1 MMDLNG
7 WRSAIELGN
16 KMNGNFTVLSNED
29 AELFRKLK
37 VLFNEA
43 RSLSINANSLEGYS
57 VIYQIDLER
66 ALERVKENWWFDEI

>member
-1 MMDLNG
+1 
-7 WRSAIELGN
+7 
-16 KMNGNFTVLSNED
+16 MNGNFTVLSNED

>member
-1 MMDLNG
+1 METMMTG
-7 WRSAIELGN
+7 S
-16 KMNGNFTVLSNED
+16 NFTVISDEE
-29 AELFRKLK
+29 AVLFRKLK